1 MTRALERPA
10 SRRPLLVLAGA
21 LLLIAGATL
30 PFVLRDGEERLSK
43 REYEQVV
50 RSAYGKVQAAF
61 QRTRGSSGSA
71 LADRVGKT
79 QDALWDAADELDGE
93 KPPIQVVPEH
103 RLLVQGMRAYADDLD
118 ELRDAA
124 ARGNERAVASFND
137 RVAQNPAVVQIAEAA
152 EEMKFEGYDLGPIAE
167 D

>member
-1 MTRALERPA
+1 
-10 SRRPLLVLAGA
+10 VLAGA

-50 RSAYGKVQAAF
+50 RSGYGKVQAAF

-71 LADRVGKT
+71 LADRVGET
-79 QDALWDAADELDGE
+79 QDALRDAADELDGA
-93 KPPIQVVPEH
+93 KPPIQVVSEH
-103 RLLVQGMRAYADDLD
+103 RRLVEGMREYADDLD
-118 ELRDAA
+118 ELRAA
-124 ARGNERAVASFND
+124 AERGDEQAVATFNG
-137 RVAQNPAVVQIAEAA
+137 RTGANAAIRKIAEAA